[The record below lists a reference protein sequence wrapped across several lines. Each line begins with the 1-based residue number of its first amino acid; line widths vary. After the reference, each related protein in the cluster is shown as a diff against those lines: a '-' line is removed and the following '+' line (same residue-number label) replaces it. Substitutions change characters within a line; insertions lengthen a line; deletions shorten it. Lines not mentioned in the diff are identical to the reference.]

1 MRIPY
6 RNYVRFAGFIGNDL
20 VIRKLESGD
29 DVCSVRIGSKHSWR
43 DAKSNQWHE
52 STEWATAVF
61 YRQEAV
67 DVHAS
72 CKKGDFLDVEGRKH
86 TRKWTDKPG
95 GHERKVEEIIVQ
107 TWQKIDMAHIRQSA
121 PQPTQTDDEPVPGG
135 RAGRGQRSPS
145 YNFSE

>member
-6 RNYVRFAGFIGNDL
+6 RNYVRFAGYIGNEPVL
-20 VIRKLESGD
+20 RKLDSGD

-61 YRQEAV
+61 YRQDAV
-67 DVHAS
+67 DVHAA

-86 TRKWTDKPG
+86 TRKWADKPG
-95 GHERKVEEIIVQ
+95 GHERKVEEVIVQ
-107 TWQKIDMAHIRQSA
+107 AWQKIDMTHIRQTAAQA
-121 PQPTQTDDEPVPGG
+121 PPADDERTAGG
-135 RAGRGQRSPS
+135 RTGRGQRSPS